1 MSSATTSAAGAD
13 PDPKPPRQVRVVDA
27 PLVEPSSYGLK
38 AVFQRRYLLKLL
50 VRREVNARYS
60 GSFLGLLWSYLNP
73 LSQLF
78 IFWFVM
84 GIVIGRDTVPNFALH
99 VFSALVVVYFFTET
113 FNAGTRSI
121 VSNRGLVKK
130 MALPRE
136 MFPVASMLVSLYHV
150 GPQIIIL
157 LIFCVGAGWDPEPMG
172 LLAALMALGISMTLG
187 LALALMFSVAN
198 VFFRDFGSAVAIM
211 TNFVRFS
218 VPMIYPFTLVDSRF
232 RGYVDE
238 YLYNPIANA
247 VLLMQKATWLQT
259 TEDGEVPGY
268 LKVNQEP
275 DFLFE
280 RGAIVLFA
288 CILLL
293 LLAQW
298 VFARYENKI
307 PERL

>member
-1 MSSATTSAAGAD
+1 MSSATTTPSDAE
-13 PDPKPPRQVRVVDA
+13 PVEPPRQVRIVDA
-27 PLVEPSSYGLK
+27 PLVEPSAYGLK
-38 AVFQRRYLLKLL
+38 AVFQKRYLLRLL

-84 GIVIGRDTVPNFALH
+84 GVVIGRGTVPNFALH
-99 VFSALVVVYFFTET
+99 VFSGLVVVYFFTET

-121 VSNRGLVKK
+121 VSNKGLVKK
-130 MALPRE
+130 MAVPRE

-150 GPQIIIL
+150 GPQMIIL
-157 LIFCVGAGWDPEPMG
+157 VISCVIAGWSPDLMG
-172 LLAALMALGISMTLG
+172 MVAVVLALSISMTLG

-198 VFFRDFGSAVAIM
+198 VFFRDFGSTVSIM

-218 VPMIYPFTLVDSRF
+218 VPMIYPYTLVAERF
-232 RGYVDE
+232 RGHVD
-238 YLYNPIANA
+238 LFLANPIANA
-247 VLLMQKATWLQT
+247 VLLMQRAFWQRT
-259 TEDGEVPGY
+259 TVDGQGNPAYRVAD
-268 LKVNQEP
+268 QEP
-275 DFLFE
+275 DFLFI
-280 RGAIVLFA
+280 RGLIVLGV

-293 LLAQW
+293 GFAQW
-298 VFARYENKI
+298 VFSRFENKI